1 MNLDKVPKIEYIV
14 WKVKSK
20 IAYEIGRLQ
29 PDNMFKVM
37 IERIRNRKS
46 IKSNY
51 EEEMKLLPYVNLSL
65 RALTL
70 RELEK

>member
-29 PDNMFKVM
+29 PDNRFKVM
-37 IERIRNRKS
+37 IERIRNRKFV
-46 IKSNY
+46 KSNY
-51 EEEMKLLPYVNLSL
+51 EQEMKLLPYVNLSL
-65 RALTL
+65 RVLTL

>member
-1 MNLDKVPKIEYIV
+1 MKLDKVPKIEYIV

-29 PDNMFKVM
+29 PDNRFKVM
-37 IERIRNRKS
+37 IERIRNRKFV
-46 IKSNY
+46 KSNY
-51 EEEMKLLPYVNLSL
+51 EQKMKLLPYVNLSL
-65 RALTL
+65 RVLTL